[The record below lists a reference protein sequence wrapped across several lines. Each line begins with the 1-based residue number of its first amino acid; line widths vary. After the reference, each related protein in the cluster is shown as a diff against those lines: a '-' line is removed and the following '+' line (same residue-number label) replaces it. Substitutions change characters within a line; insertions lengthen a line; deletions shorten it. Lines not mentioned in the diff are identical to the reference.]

1 MGDLFSSL
9 SMAARSLE
17 AQRFGLDV
25 TGQNIANVNTPG
37 YARRVLDFAA
47 VPPTDASSAGGG
59 VDVVGVRAAR
69 DMLLE
74 GRMQQ
79 EVPFEQRERAV
90 AEVLSIVEVALGR
103 PGASIDAAMN
113 GFFDAFA
120 NLSSNPNS
128 AVTRQEV
135 LLQGEAV
142 AGAFRD
148 MAGRISLSSRD
159 TDAQVRGAIDE
170 ITQLASQ
177 IAKLNDSMGST
188 SAASGG
194 SLHLQ
199 DEQSELVRRLA
210 GLLDV
215 DVLPREGG
223 GVDVTFGNGRA
234 LVVGERA
241 YPITTTQVAGVSR
254 VMSGGFDVTA
264 EISGGQLGGFLYARD
279 VLLPA
284 YAADLDTVAFE
295 LAEEV
300 NALHAAGVGGDGGTG
315 RNFFT
320 PIAVTA
326 GAAAALTV
334 DATMAA
340 NSQLVAAAGP
350 GAPVGDNAAARDIA
364 ALRNVRVVGGTATL
378 ADAWG
383 QLVYRVAR
391 DSRAA
396 RDGQRSREEIVN
408 QVDQLRDQVS
418 GISLDEEAMHLMK
431 FQRAY
436 EANARFFRAID
447 QALDTLMQMAR

>member
-37 YARRVLDFAA
+37 YARRVIDFAA

-59 VDVVGVRAAR
+59 VDVVEVRAAR

-74 GRMQQ
+74 RRMRQ

-90 AEVLSIVEVALGR
+90 ANVLSIVEVALGK

-170 ITQLASQ
+170 ITLLASQ
-177 IAKLNDSMGST
+177 IAKVNAGMGSAT
-188 SAASGG
+188 GG

-199 DEQSELVRRLA
+199 DEQSELVRKLA
-210 GLLDV
+210 GLLDI
-215 DVLPREGG
+215 DVLEREGG
-223 GVDVTFGNGRA
+223 GVDVTFGNGRP
-234 LVVGERA
+234 LVVGEFA

-264 EISGGQLGGFLYARD
+264 EIAGGQLGGFLYVRD
-279 VLLPA
+279 VLLPD

-320 PIAVTA
+320 PIAVSA
-326 GAAAALTV
+326 GAAAALRV

-383 QLVYRVAR
+383 QLVYRVGR

-396 RDGQRSREEIVN
+396 QDGQRSREEIVN
-408 QVDQLRDQVS
+408 QVDELRDQVS

-436 EANARFFRAID
+436 EASARFFRAID
-447 QALDTLMQMAR
+447 QALDTLMQMTR